1 MSKTLEERVEALERV
16 FSGESMTAEMV
27 AAGLPV
33 EVSEVLT
40 AYEGALRAIIEINAQ
55 LQVRVERLEQKLRT
69 YR

>member
-1 MSKTLEERVEALERV
+1 MSKALEDRVEALERV
-16 FSGESMTAEMV
+16 FSGEAIVESMVSQGLSTEL
-27 AAGLPV
+27 AG
-33 EVSEVLT
+33 VLA